1 MQSRPCASRGYRV
14 FELMTTVSVLTD
26 DIGAGVETLCA
37 RLGVPEPRPQSF
49 RSGAG
54 IDAVFCRVHP
64 KYAVAPTFL
73 ELVAPAPSDNAPPD
87 EAVFPVATIA
97 ARQGDRPIKWHAT
110 EIAMPEAT
118 LLDLSSHLQALGV
131 PHGFVPADR
140 RERFFMGGDP
150 DTGYDRSADAG
161 LVIEAGRSGHLGL
174 PEEALTAP
182 ADIPDGA
189 EASTM
194 VRIVARQYL
203 VDDLD
208 ETLRTLDRNLRW
220 SPESVTEHGDCRCAV
235 MPFRVPRS
243 ARLELVE
250 PLGAGRVADA
260 YEQLGAGAW
269 TIRVS
274 VVDLDAK
281 GSDLA
286 ARDTPFTAAE
296 GVLRASPDATLGVPF
311 EFVGA

>member
-1 MQSRPCASRGYRV
+1 M
-14 FELMTTVSVLTD
+14 FDLMTTVSVLTD
-26 DIGAGVETLCA
+26 DIRAGSEALGASIGI
-37 RLGVPEPRPQSF
+37 PEPRPQSF

-73 ELVAPAPSDNAPPD
+73 ELVAPAPVENVAAD
-87 EAVFPVATIA
+87 EPVFPVATIA
-97 ARQGDRPIKWHAT
+97 ERQGDRTIKWHAT
-110 EIAMPEAT
+110 EIAMPESM
-118 LLDLSSHLQALGV
+118 LLDLSDHLIGLGV

-150 DTGYDRSADAG
+150 GTEYDDTADAG

-174 PEEALTAP
+174 PEEALSAP

-189 EASTM
+189 EPSTM

-203 VDDLD
+203 VENLG
-208 ETLRTLDRNLRW
+208 ETLSTLERNLRW
-220 SPESVTEHGDCRCAV
+220 SPESVTEAGDHRRAV

-243 ARLELVE
+243 AKLELVE
-250 PLGAGRVADA
+250 PLGAGRVAEA
-260 YEQLGAGAW
+260 YEQLGPGAW

-281 GSDLA
+281 ASDLMTRA
-286 ARDTPFTAAE
+286 TPFDRDD
-296 GVLRASPDATLGVPF
+296 GVLRPAPAATLGVPF
-311 EFVGA
+311 EFVSA

>member
-1 MQSRPCASRGYRV
+1 VRDWGYLV
-14 FELMTTVSVLTD
+14 FDLMTTVSVLTD

-37 RLGVPEPRPQSF
+37 RIGIPEPRQQSF

-73 ELVAPAPSDNAPPD
+73 ELVAPAPLDEAPPD

-97 ARQGDRPIKWHAT
+97 ARQGDRSIKWHAT

-118 LLDLSSHLQALGV
+118 LLDLSDHLNALGV
-131 PHGFVPADR
+131 PHGFVPIDR

-150 DTGYDRSADAG
+150 GIEYDHRADAG

-182 ADIPDGA
+182 ADLPDGA

-208 ETLRTLDRNLRW
+208 ETLRTLERNLRW
-220 SPESVTEHGDCRCAV
+220 SPESVTDQVDCRRAL

-243 ARLELVE
+243 AKLELIE
-250 PLGAGRVADA
+250 PRGAGRAADA
-260 YEQLGAGAW
+260 YEQLGPGAW

-281 GSDLA
+281 ASDLA
-286 ARDTPFTAAE
+286 ARDTPFTTDDD
-296 GVLRASPDATLGVPF
+296 VLRASPDATLGVPF
-311 EFVGA
+311 EFVRA